1 MNITKA
7 IVSQFTKHKGKK
19 TDKRLWLNIV
29 SKFVGKLAVAII
41 LLGLAYVILYP
52 LIYCISQAIRL
63 PSDMY
68 DPRVIYIPRHF
79 TWQNFKDAWSFLEY
93 PRILMNT
100 VNVSLWPTLL
110 QLCTCAL
117 AGYGLARFKFKG
129 KGLIFALVILTFIV
143 PPQTIS
149 VTTYTTFRY
158 FDPFYIMS
166 GLNLVGVLPESYI
179 DITDTLWSFILPALF
194 ASGLKSG
201 LFIFVYRQFFR
212 GVPKELE
219 EAAYIDGCGSF
230 ATFLKIIVPNAIPA
244 FVTVFLL
251 SLVWYYNDYYTVPL
265 FLPQTEVLS
274 SSLSDM
280 FTNMTTVGGLYSG
293 VDELLIYP
301 IWRAGII
308 LYILPLLVVFL
319 VFQRKFTESIARSGI
334 VG

>member
-1 MNITKA
+1 MKITKA
-7 IVSQFTKHKGKK
+7 IFAQFTKHKGKK
-19 TDKRLWLNIV
+19 TDKRLWLNII
-29 SKFVGKLAVAII
+29 SKFVGKLAVTLI
-41 LLGLAYVILYP
+41 LLGLSYVILYP

-79 TWQNFKDAWSFLEY
+79 TWQNLKDAWDFLEY

-100 VNVSLWPTLL
+100 INVSLWPTLL

-117 AGYGLARFKFKG
+117 AGYGFARFKFKG
-129 KGLIFALVILTFIV
+129 KGLLFGLVILTFIV

-158 FDPFYIMS
+158 FDPFYVAS
-166 GLNLVGVLPESYI
+166 GLNLVGAIPEPYL

-194 ASGLKSG
+194 ASGIKSG

-212 GVPKELE
+212 GFPKELE

-230 ATFLKIIVPNAIPA
+230 ETFIKILVPNSIPA

-280 FTNMTTVGGLYSG
+280 LTNMTTVGGLYAG
-293 VDELLIYP
+293 VDELSIYP

-308 LYILPLLVVFL
+308 LYILPLLLVFL
-319 VFQRKFTESIARSGI
+319 IFQRKFTESIARSGI

>member
-7 IVSQFTKHKGKK
+7 IVSQFTTHKGKK
-19 TDKRLWLNIV
+19 TDKRLWLNIIA
-29 SKFVGKLAVAII
+29 KFIGKLAVAVI
-41 LLGLAYVILYP
+41 LFGLAYVILYP
-52 LIYCISQAIRL
+52 LIYCLSQAIRL

-68 DPRVIYIPRHF
+68 DPQVIYIPKNF
-79 TWQNFKDAWSFLEY
+79 TMQNFREAFDFMEY
-93 PRILMNT
+93 NRVLINT
-100 VNVSLWPTLL
+100 INVSLWPTLL

-117 AGYGLARFKFKG
+117 AGYGLARFKFKL
-129 KGLIFALVILTFIV
+129 KGLFFVLVILTFIV

-149 VTTYTTFRY
+149 VTTFTTFRY
-158 FDPFYIMS
+158 FDPFYICS
-166 GLNLVGVLPESYI
+166 GLNLVGVIPKHYI

-212 GVPKELE
+212 GFPKELE

-230 ATFLKIIVPNAIPA
+230 KTFLRILVPNTVPA

-265 FLPQTEVLS
+265 FLPKVEVLS
-274 SSLSDM
+274 YTLSNM
-280 FTNMTTVGGLYSG
+280 FTNMTTVGGPYQS
-293 VDELLIYP
+293 VDTILVYP

-308 LYILPLLVVFL
+308 LYILPLLTVFII
-319 VFQRKFTESIARSGI
+319 FQRKFTESIARSGI